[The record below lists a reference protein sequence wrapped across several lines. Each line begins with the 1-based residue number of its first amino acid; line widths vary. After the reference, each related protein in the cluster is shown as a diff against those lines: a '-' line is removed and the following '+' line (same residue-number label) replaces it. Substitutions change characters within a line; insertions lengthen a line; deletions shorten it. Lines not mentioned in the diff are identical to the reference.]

1 MNVITR
7 NKIIIGACAIIG
19 AAAVTGSAFT
29 AGGLS
34 DSSTD
39 DFIGGTITVNVSG
52 AVIVDVDYDIGVNN
66 EIDQVQVTFTGNVEN
81 RVLEIQFQGAANAPI
96 TPGYTCTVINSSLV
110 STCTPDGAKT
120 ISTAVESVLFRVDN

>member
-39 DFIGGTITVNVSG
+39 DFIGGTIT
-52 AVIVDVDYDIGVNN
+52 VIVDVDYDIGVNN